1 MKPYVWIILGVGAL
15 YTIYKK
21 QGTNTPTPTSAIA
34 SSPPLSD
41 PLTHAMSGVNTLL
54 GTETPPTPDTP
65 AGMAALTTSARFPVP
80 TEAIPDVDYPVVWD
94 SYNGR
99 WIAAS

>member
-1 MKPYVWIILGVGAL
+1 M
-15 YTIYKK
+15 T
-21 QGTNTPTPTSAIA
+21 
-34 SSPPLSD
+34 
-41 PLTHAMSGVNTLL
+41 
-54 GTETPPTPDTP
+54 
-65 AGMAALTTSARFPVP
+65 ALTTSSRFPIP